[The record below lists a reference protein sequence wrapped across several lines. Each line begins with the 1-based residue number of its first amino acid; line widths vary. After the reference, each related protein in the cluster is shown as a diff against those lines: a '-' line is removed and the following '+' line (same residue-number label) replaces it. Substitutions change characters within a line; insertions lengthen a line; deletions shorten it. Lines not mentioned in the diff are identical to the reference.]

1 MPARD
6 VITYVGPGPAG
17 LSVAT
22 TPAAGQ
28 PVCEEETG
36 EFRGPLAR
44 LGKKKEPARADS
56 DSNANLK
63 FMVSDRCEHT

>member
-22 TPAAGQ
+22 PPAAGQ

-36 EFRGPLAR
+36 EFRGPR
-44 LGKKKEPARADS
+44 LGGKKSRLGRIPTLTPTEVHGES
-56 DSNANLK
+56 TH
-63 FMVSDRCEHT
+63 EEE